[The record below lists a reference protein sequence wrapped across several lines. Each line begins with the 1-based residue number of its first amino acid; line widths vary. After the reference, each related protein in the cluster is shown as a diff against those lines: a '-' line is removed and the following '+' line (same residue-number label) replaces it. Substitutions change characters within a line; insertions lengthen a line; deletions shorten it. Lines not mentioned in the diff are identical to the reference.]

1 MLLFF
6 GWIFLV
12 IPGLLVAG
20 QLVSVIN
27 FPLAQRLGLQ
37 EKAGTSDPLKLRAEL
52 YTARWDLPT
61 LIWLPAAGALMLLE
75 HAWWPYLCLVGGA
88 VFIDAAG
95 REAAKVL
102 SMKAEGV
109 RVGTPAEQAVMFAA
123 YGVMGALGLIAI
135 VLAMVFLRQGI

>member
-1 MLLFF
+1 MLLFV
-6 GWIFLV
+6 GGIFLV